1 MHIFMYYWAN
11 VNRGALKLIAVC
23 FANLLKG
30 TTPLSTPSGS
40 AIFTLPIDKVSLKM
54 HNRSRRSE
62 YQLTKSFIV
71 LVVSGTRLG
80 LHVADRKLDTT
91 NMADACKENRLEK
104 GSVRTHCRPGDSRLR
119 DERDTITMST
129 LNWLSLSTFAYTPMF
144 LEQDENRKWIDKM
157 RTICNWF

>member
-1 MHIFMYYWAN
+1 MLN
-11 VNRGALKLIAVC
+11 SRC
-23 FANLLKG
+23 FETNSGLFCESSEG
-30 TTPLSTPSGS
+30 HNPPLHPLRIRYFHS
-40 AIFTLPIDKVSLKM
+40 AYRHFGKVSLKM
-54 HNRSRRSE
+54 YNRSRRSE

-80 LHVADRKLDTT
+80 LHVADRKLDT

-104 GSVRTHCRPGDSRLR
+104 GSVRTHCRPGDSRLW